1 MLEACRVLKKVFSGR
16 LEGRSREGQQ
26 RKRLSED
33 VEDGR
38 VGVQGRSRNARDRNN
53 CDER

>member
-16 LEGRSREGQQ
+16 LVGRSREGRQ

-38 VGVQGRSRNARDRNN
+38 VGVQGRSRNARERNN